1 MVNGIVYD
9 IPRSIGPVDVA
20 IYGSILLHLRDP
32 FLALENGARLAK
44 EAMIVADVSPWSR
57 LASRF
62 RKTPRFMPDSLKP
75 DGINDG
81 WFRLP
86 PLLVKEYLSILGF
99 KNSTMTWRNFT
110 YGSRSVP
117 IYTIVA
123 RR

>member
-1 MVNGIVYD
+1 MVNGVVYD
-9 IPRSIGPVDVA
+9 IPEAIGPVDVA

-44 EAMIVADVSPWSR
+44 EAVIVADLSPWSR
-57 LASRF
+57 FASRF
-62 RKTPRFMPDSLKP
+62 RKTPKFMPSSLKP
-75 DGINDG
+75 NGINDG

-86 PLLVKEYLSILGF
+86 PLLVMEYLAILGF
-99 KNSTMTWRNFT
+99 KNTTLTWNNFL
-110 YGSRSVP
+110 YGSRVRP